1 MGVLT
6 VAGSSGLSVSSCL
19 ARTGAPHR
27 VQRVTKLSAR
37 LRMWLGQGWEDGL
50 SRCRPEPDA
59 PRGSGIYLQ
68 AVEVGTVGL
77 LTLSQGLPRQQSLEV
92 NHFIPSALSPVC
104 LVVITMGTTGG
115 TAPPATLDSPGV
127 AAKAGGHTVG
137 SRGSWLSGHGLHL
150 GGLAW
155 RSGCPCCP
163 LGPRQANLGGHC
175 PAHRTWLR
183 GVDGPS
189 LPNRPSP
196 GSQKLLP
203 HWASSPFSTSTP
215 TPN

>member
-19 ARTGAPHR
+19 VHTGAPHR
-27 VQRVTKLSAR
+27 VQRVKKLSAR
-37 LRMWLGQGWEDGL
+37 LRMWPSQGWEDGL

-59 PRGSGIYLQ
+59 PRGSGICLR
-68 AVEVGTVGL
+68 AAEAGTVGVL
-77 LTLSQGLPRQQSLEV
+77 MLSQGLLRQQSLEV
-92 NHFIPSALSPVC
+92 NHFIPLALSPVC
-104 LVVITMGTTGG
+104 LVVVTMGITEG
-115 TAPPATLDSPGV
+115 TAPLAALGSPGA

-150 GGLAW
+150 GGLAR

-163 LGPRQANLGGHC
+163 LGPRQANLVGHH

-189 LPNRPSP
+189 LPHRTAP

-203 HWASSPFSTSTP
+203 RWASSSFSTSTP